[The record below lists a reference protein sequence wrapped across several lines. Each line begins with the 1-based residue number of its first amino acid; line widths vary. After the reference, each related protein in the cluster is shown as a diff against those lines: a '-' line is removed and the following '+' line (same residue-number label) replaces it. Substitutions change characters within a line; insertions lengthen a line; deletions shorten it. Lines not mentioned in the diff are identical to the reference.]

1 MTHSIAAKQ
10 VVFDFMEDFLAA
22 KERLQAFLDDE

>member
-1 MTHSIAAKQ
+1 MTHSVSAKQ

-22 KERLQAFLDDE
+22 KERLQSFIDEE